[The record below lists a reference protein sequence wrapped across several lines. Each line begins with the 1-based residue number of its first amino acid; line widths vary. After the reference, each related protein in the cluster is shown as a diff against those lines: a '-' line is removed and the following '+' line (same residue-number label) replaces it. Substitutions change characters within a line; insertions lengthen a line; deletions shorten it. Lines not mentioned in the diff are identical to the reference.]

1 MDEVAVLVRMPAT
14 YQGREA
20 VVQVPESAFETGCW
34 KTIAALAAAV
44 DLAVP
49 FTDVERVARYGL
61 RPEDRERLGQAAG
74 DGKRNPSTAAAVP
87 LL

>member
-1 MDEVAVLVRMPAT
+1 MDTVAVLVRLPET

-20 VVQVPESAFETGCW
+20 VVQIPESAFATECW

-61 RPEDRERLGQAAG
+61 RPEDKERLAQAIG
-74 DGKRNPSTAAAVP
+74 NRQ
-87 LL
+87 

>member
-1 MDEVAVLVRMPAT
+1 METVAVLVRMPET

-20 VVQVPESAFETGCW
+20 VVRVPESAFATGCW

-49 FTDVERVARYGL
+49 FTDVERMARYGL
-61 RPEDRERLGQAAG
+61 RPGDRERLGQAIG
-74 DGKRNPSTAAAVP
+74 NRQ
-87 LL
+87 